1 MEQGL
6 WGAYIFGKK
15 SIGVRSMFSV
25 RVVRLKEYMGVGVG
39 DCGVRDREMRGR
51 DYQVL
56 YDSRK
61 KLHTAGNVTSD
72 LGQGFKPG

>member
-1 MEQGL
+1 M
-6 WGAYIFGKK
+6 
-15 SIGVRSMFSV
+15 
-25 RVVRLKEYMGVGVG
+25 RVVRCREYMGVGVG
-39 DCGVRDREMRGR
+39 DCGARDREVRGC

-61 KLHTAGNVTSD
+61 KLHTAGSVVSD